1 MFTIKIYKYDSTK
14 DGYRGED
21 FSRFLSQ
28 GQDVTEDITQILD
41 TSEITLFG
49 LTTKTAFEPET
60 KFIVD
65 ILENGTIVE
74 TIHRCVSRDIV
85 NQPVLSDE
93 TYFDHHISM
102 IEPSVVAQKRLV
114 DNIASTYKLKDV
126 SLQEVPA
133 FPDTTATYD
142 FVQKNF
148 TPAKKFGTFSEVIED
163 TVTHKIT
170 RFYNVSGKKFGR
182 SGTPKVLNDKDEEF
196 TTIYNNID
204 KFKNDDGTYSARF
217 VIPKVQIYCGADNST
232 TTWGGVGYASLD
244 YSIKEY
250 TLNDT
255 LKRQWSGTIISNSE
269 LKGYGVT
276 IPTRDIKG
284 GEWVLESLEKSIDI
298 SGALQQDLYYKKYTD
313 TSAPAPSY
321 ITQKI
326 DIKNPLSNSK
336 VGRVILQPINLV
348 KVASMLRDDKRGLA
362 KYIEKSVL

>member
-93 TYFDHHISM
+93 TYFDHHISL

-126 SLQEVPA
+126 SLEEVPA
-133 FPDTTATYD
+133 FPDTTATFD
-142 FVQKNF
+142 FVEKNF
-148 TPAKKFGTFSEVIED
+148 TPAKKFGNYLED
-163 TVTHKIT
+163 KKYYRVA
-170 RFYNVSGKKFGR
+170 GKKFKLE
-182 SGTPKVLNDKDEEF
+182 GTPKVLNDKDEEF

-217 VIPKVQIYCGADNST
+217 VIPRVQIYCGADNST

-255 LKRQWSGTIISNSE
+255 LKRQWNGTIISNSE

-276 IPTRDIKG
+276 IPEYNIMY
-284 GEWVLESLEKSIDI
+284 GEWVVEKLSMFNRNQTY
-298 SGALQQDLYYKKYTD
+298 SQ
-313 TSAPAPSY
+313 SVH
-321 ITQKI
+321 
-326 DIKNPLSNSK
+326 IKNTRTL
-336 VGRVILQPINLV
+336 
-348 KVASMLRDDKRGLA
+348 LRPRRLIFLK
-362 KYIEKSVL
+362 K